1 MFKNLHLYL
10 LSQYLTWCTLR
21 HVKSFVDSAQ
31 EWTMSHLDLL
41 PPLGVIIVVIKV
53 SARNKITLEME
64 A

>member
-10 LSQYLTWCTLR
+10 FSQYLTWCTLG
-21 HVKSFVDSAQ
+21 HVKSCVDFEQ
-31 EWTMSHLDLL
+31 EWSVSHLDLL
-41 PPLGVIIVVIKV
+41 PPPGVIIVIIKV